1 MAFFPE
7 IYERCLKAVFYSGNF
22 ASIDIGFFLNT
33 SVVLDIK
40 IVESLPVNEGNA
52 KLFFLGC
59 IY

>member
-1 MAFFPE
+1 MAFFPK

-40 IVESLPVNEGNA
+40 LSPMA
-52 KLFFLGC
+52 WD
-59 IY
+59 